1 MKEIAKDL
9 KCILTRQGIEI
20 WIEEEKVKE
29 LAKILVNST
38 NSMFIKYDGRLIN
51 TADITGIFT
60 PQDMEDYT
68 RRKNGQ
74 WKDKSGEWKDRFE
87 KEDDPLKT
95 FFNSVKI

>member
-1 MKEIAKDL
+1 MNKISKKL
-9 KCILTRQGIEI
+9 VCLVMRNGIEI
-20 WIEEEKVKE
+20 WLESERANNLKQV
-29 LAKILVNST
+29 LVNQKESK
-38 NSMFIKYDGRLIN
+38 FIDYDERIIN